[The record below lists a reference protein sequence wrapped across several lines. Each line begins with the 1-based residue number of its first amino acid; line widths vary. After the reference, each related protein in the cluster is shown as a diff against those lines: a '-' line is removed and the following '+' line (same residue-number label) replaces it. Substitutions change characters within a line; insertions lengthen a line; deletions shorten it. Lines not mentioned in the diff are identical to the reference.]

1 MLCAKIVQAENKAKF
16 IWDLLRRRLCS
27 EKIVQPE
34 CKAKFI
40 WDLLRRSLCS
50 EKIVQ
55 PECKA
60 KFIWDLLRH
69 SLCLSLYAMR
79 SRRVQGSVLDEVYV
93 ESEHDT
99 QGCGDAD
106 EGGQLQVGFSFL

>member
-27 EKIVQPE
+27 EKIVQAE
-34 CKAKFI
+34 NKAKFI

-55 PECKA
+55 AENKVE
-60 KFIWDLLRH
+60 FIGDLLKREKK
-69 SLCLSLYAMR
+69 CGELY
-79 SRRVQGSVLDEVYV
+79 SWISVSFINHKRAVSITLLGD
-93 ESEHDT
+93 DT
-99 QGCGDAD
+99 A
-106 EGGQLQVGFSFL
+106 LLFLGYNL